1 MLPFSKTFCAVLHVR
16 DIPIFQ
22 REILSPHESPEP
34 SSASVL
40 HGWDHERNAPP
51 PNMSLLG
58 QGVKGSGKLMDI
70 GLEDSSRKL
79 KKLKMDRH
87 ADMPMLGKFLSVG
100 QHDEVDLQQP
110 NLSAGTT
117 GTTRSTRWRY
127 ISSALFRVAAL
138 LSWML

>member
-58 QGVKGSGKLMDI
+58 MQGVKGSGKPMDI
-70 GLEDSSRKL
+70 GLEDSSR
-79 KKLKMDRH
+79 KLKMDRH
-87 ADMPMLGKFLSVG
+87 ADMPMLGKSLSVG

-117 GTTRSTRWRY
+117 
-127 ISSALFRVAAL
+127 
-138 LSWML
+138 